1 MNINAMKNVLSV
13 LLVTGVLLI
22 MDGCGKSEGE
32 AHKLGNLS
40 VSFWVEPDPPAVGE
54 NEFKVKVKD
63 AGGLPVTD
71 ASVGIKY
78 FMPAMAGMPAMESEI
93 EAEHSAEGLYSVIL
107 NLSMGGTFPWNITV
121 TVDRNGE
128 DPVSGQWRVTP
139 GKKGIPFL
147 SSGGVES
154 QGSAK
159 MMEMDEGSSTD
170 MSEQDSIAGG
180 KLSKAPTFVITS
192 YQQQLIGVKKD
203 TVRIRKLKSII
214 KTVGYV
220 VRNENLISSVNMRF
234 GGWVDTLYIKYIGQK
249 VLKNEPLMS
258 VYSPDLVEAQEEYL
272 QLFGAVNIVSFP
284 SVEGPEKSNWQ
295 RNDLKRSTELKLR
308 LLGMTDEQMTGIL
321 ERKRPDLSV
330 LIYSPRTGYIVEMN
344 TIEGSFFKP
353 GTDIY
358 IIADLSSVWVYAE
371 VYEFEVP
378 LVKEGQEA
386 RIYLTYDSG
395 TTYEGKIQYI
405 YPSVDQDTRTVRLQ
419 LEFSNPE
426 LKLKP
431 GMYVDVE
438 IEVDAGEGIT
448 VPRSAVL
455 STGMRHI
462 VFVDRGNGRFEPRD
476 ITVTTRSNEYYM
488 VSKGLKEGEIVVT
501 SANFLIDSEAQMR
514 GVLKHM

>member
-1 MNINAMKNVLSV
+1 MKTNAIKYVLTAV
-13 LLVTGVLLI
+13 LVTGALLVI
-22 MDGCGKSEGE
+22 DGCGTKEGE
-32 AHKLGNLS
+32 AHKLGNLN
-40 VSFWVEPDPPAVGE
+40 VSFWVEPDPPSVGE
-54 NEFKVKVKD
+54 NEFKVKLTDVSR
-63 AGGLPVTD
+63 LPVTN
-71 ASVGIKY
+71 ASVVIKY
-78 FMPAMAGMPAMESEI
+78 FMPAMAGMPAMGSEI
-93 EAEHSAEGLYSVIL
+93 EAEHNVEGLYSVIL
-107 NLSMGGTFPWNITV
+107 NLSMGGTFTWDVTV
-121 TVDRNGE
+121 TVNTKGE

-139 GKKGIPFL
+139 GKKGTPFI
-147 SSGGVES
+147 SSGGGAS
-154 QGSAK
+154 QDNME
-159 MMEMDEGSSTD
+159 MMKMDEGSSMD
-170 MSEQDSIAGG
+170 MGEQDNMAVSTQ
-180 KLSKAPTFVITS
+180 SKAPTFDITP

-214 KTVGYV
+214 KTVGHV
-220 VRNENLISSVNMRF
+220 ARNENLISSVNMRF
-234 GGWVDTLYIKYIGQK
+234 GGWIDTLHIKYVGQK

-272 QLFGAVNIVSFP
+272 QLFGAVKIASF
-284 SVEGPEKSNWQ
+284 SAAGSSEKSNWH
-295 RNDLKRSTELKLR
+295 RNNLRRSAELKLR
-308 LLGMTDEQMTGIL
+308 LLGLTDEQMRGII

-330 LIYSPRTGYIVEMN
+330 LVTSPRTGYVIEMN
-344 TIEGSFFKP
+344 TKEGSHFKP
-353 GTDIY
+353 GTDLY
-358 IIADLSSVWVYAE
+358 IIAGLSSVWVYAE

-386 RIYLTYDSG
+386 RINLTYDSG
-395 TTYEGKIQYI
+395 RTYEGMIQYV

-419 LEFSNPE
+419 IEFPNPE

-438 IEVDAGEGIT
+438 IDVDAGEGLT

-462 VFVDRGNGRFEPRD
+462 VFVDRGNGRFEPRE
-476 ITVTTRSNEYYM
+476 ITVTTRSNEYFM